1 MTNYQDMPFSVVLT
15 KMADDIRSHMILQH
29 SSHADAAALWA
40 VATYRMDLW
49 SIFPKFL
56 INSPDKECGKTTFL
70 ELMEAIVL
78 KPVMASNLTTS
89 SFFRFIEEQQPTY
102 LIDEADLSIKN
113 NNQLLSLLNASHRKR
128 GAYKINSESNSKGN
142 WTPKQ
147 WSLWTPQVI
156 AGIGQQKDTLMSR
169 SICVNLRRKM
179 QNESVKTKRDDYFE
193 SLQELR
199 ECLESWT
206 SLLTLNDH
214 HWEAPSQ
221 GSDRS
226 KDNWKP
232 LFVVA
237 AAAGGGWIDKAHAA
251 YEQLEVK
258 SKASKSIS
266 IGTELLI
273 DIRRILS
280 RKNDVQIKAS
290 ELRQELT
297 LLEDSEW
304 YSFNGYKGITQ
315 KWLSNKLKGYGVETE
330 KTRDANVYLTNEL
343 EELFKRYLPPETD
356 G

>member
-1 MTNYQDMPFSVVLT
+1 MSSYQDMPFSVVLT
-15 KMADDIRSHMILQH
+15 KMADGIRSHLILEH
-29 SSHADAAALWA
+29 PSHADAAALWA

-56 INSPDKECGKTTFL
+56 ISSPEKECGKTTFL
-70 ELMEAIVL
+70 ELLEAIVL
-78 KPVMASNLTTS
+78 KPVMAANVTAS
-89 SFFRFIEEQQPTY
+89 SFFRLIEEMQPTF

-113 NNQLLSLLNASHRKR
+113 NNQLLSLFNASHRKR
-128 GAYKINSESNSKGN
+128 GAFKINSEVTVKGN

-156 AGIGQQKDTLMSR
+156 AGIGQQEDTLMSR
-169 SICVNLRRKM
+169 SICINLRRKM
-179 QNESVKTKRDDYFE
+179 HNETVASVALDYYE
-193 SLQELR
+193 SLEKLR
-199 ECLESWT
+199 THLENWT
-206 SLLTLNDH
+206 SQINLTDH
-214 HWEAPSQ
+214 TWEVPSQ

-237 AAAGGGWIDKAHAA
+237 AKAGGGWIDKAHAA
-251 YEQLEVK
+251 YEQLEVN
-258 SKASKSIS
+258 SKASNSIS
-266 IGTELLI
+266 TGTELLM
-273 DIRRILS
+273 DIRRILA
-280 RKNDVQIKAS
+280 RKDVSKVRAS
-290 ELRQELT
+290 ELREELI

-304 YSFNGYKGITQ
+304 YSFNNYRGITQ

-356 G
+356 S

>member
-1 MTNYQDMPFSVVLT
+1 MTSYQDMPFSVVLT
-15 KMADDIRSHMILQH
+15 KMAEDIRSHMILQH
-29 SSHADAAALWA
+29 SSHADAAVLWA

-56 INSPDKECGKTTFL
+56 ISSPDKECGKTTFL
-70 ELMEAIVL
+70 ELLEAIVL
-78 KPVMASNLTTS
+78 KPVMAANVTTS
-89 SFFRFIEEQQPTY
+89 SFFRLIEEMQPTY

-128 GAYKINSESNSKGN
+128 GAYKIISESNSKGN

-156 AGIGQQKDTLMSR
+156 AGIGQQEDTLMSR

-179 QNESVKTKRDDYFE
+179 QSETVASVASDYFE
-193 SLQELR
+193 LLEDLR
-199 ECLESWT
+199 IHVANWT
-206 SLLTLNDH
+206 AQINLTDH
-214 HWEAPSQ
+214 TWEIPSQ
-221 GSDRS
+221 GSDRA

-232 LFVVA
+232 LFVIA
-237 AAAGGGWIDKAHAA
+237 SKAGGGWIDKAHAA
-251 YEQLEVK
+251 YEQLEVN

-266 IGTELLI
+266 VGTELLI
-273 DIRRILS
+273 DIRRIIA
-280 RKNDVQIKAS
+280 RKDVGQIRAS
-290 ELRQELT
+290 ELRQKLN

-304 YSFNGYKGITQ
+304 NSFNGYKGITQ

-330 KTRDANVYLTNEL
+330 RTRDANVYLTNEL

>member
-1 MTNYQDMPFSVVLT
+1 MSSYQDMPFSVVLT
-15 KMADDIRSHMILQH
+15 KMADDIRSHLILEH

-56 INSPDKECGKTTFL
+56 ISSPEKECGKTTFL
-70 ELMEAIVL
+70 ELIEALVL
-78 KPVMASNLTTS
+78 NPVMAANVTAS
-89 SFFRFIEEQQPTY
+89 SFFRLIEEMQPTF

-128 GAYKINSESNSKGN
+128 GAFKINSEVTAKGN

-156 AGIGQQKDTLMSR
+156 AGIGQQEDTLMSR
-169 SICVNLRRKM
+169 SICINLRRKM
-179 QNESVKTKRDDYFE
+179 QNETVKTLVSDYFE
-193 SLQELR
+193 SLEELR
-199 ECLESWT
+199 THLENWT
-206 SLLTLNDH
+206 SQINLTDH
-214 HWEAPSQ
+214 TWEVPSQ

-237 AAAGGGWIDKAHAA
+237 AKAGGGWIDKAHAA
-251 YEQLEVK
+251 YEQLEVS

-273 DIRRILS
+273 DIRRILA
-280 RKNDVQIKAS
+280 RKDVVHIKAS
-290 ELRQELT
+290 ELRQELN

-330 KTRDANVYLTNEL
+330 KTRNANVYLTNEL

-356 G
+356 R

>member
-1 MTNYQDMPFSVVLT
+1 MSNYEDMPFSVVLT

-29 SSHADAAALWA
+29 SSHADAAVLWA
-40 VATYRMDLW
+40 VANYRMDLR

-56 INSPDKECGKTTFL
+56 ISSPEKECGKTTFL
-70 ELMEAIVL
+70 ELLEAIVL
-78 KPVMASNLTTS
+78 KPVMAANVTAS
-89 SFFRFIEEQQPTY
+89 SFFRLIEEMQPTY

-128 GAYKINSESNSKGN
+128 GAYKIISESNSKGN

-156 AGIGQQKDTLMSR
+156 AGIGQQEDTLMSR

-179 QNESVKTKRDDYFE
+179 QNESIKTKRDDYFE

-232 LFVVA
+232 LFVIA
-237 AAAGGGWIDKAHAA
+237 AKVGGGWLEKAHAA
-251 YEQLEVK
+251 YEQLEVN

-266 IGTELLI
+266 VGTELLI
-273 DIRRILS
+273 DIRRIVA
-280 RKNDVQIKAS
+280 RKDVGQIRAS
-290 ELRQELT
+290 ELRQKLN

-304 YSFNGYKGITQ
+304 NSFNDYKGITQ
-315 KWLSNKLKGYGVETE
+315 KCLSNKLKGYGVETGR
-330 KTRDANVYLTNEL
+330 TRDASVYLTNEL
-343 EELFKRYLPPETD
+343 EELFKRYLAPETNS
-356 G
+356 